1 MSATV
6 DIARAQARRSGADR
20 DHGLALLF
28 PGQGAQSA
36 DMLAAFEHWPL
47 FRERYAIVRD
57 CLGFDVLEALRDD
70 TQLIHRNAVSSL
82 LTVLASTLSLQAF
95 LAADR
100 RPAFV
105 AGYSVGQW
113 SAMYA
118 ARMLDF
124 ESLVQIVARRASYM
138 DECMTNEPGAMCAV
152 IGIAEQPLASLLS
165 ELRQQGERI
174 FISNYNCLGQ
184 YSIAGTVAAVER
196 AESRLAAL
204 KPRKLLRLSVAGAW
218 HSPML
223 QEAERK
229 FLELLQEYELHVPE
243 IPVIDNVT
251 GDWLPTEAAPLRQH
265 LARHISHSVR
275 WETGMKRLIASGCS
289 ELVEIGHGNHLTK
302 FGFFIDRQRT
312 WRAFHH

>member
-6 DIARAQARRSGADR
+6 DMAGAQALAMDCARDDR
-20 DHGLALLF
+20 LALLF

-36 DMLAAFEHWPL
+36 DMVEAFEEWPG
-47 FRERYAIVRD
+47 FRERYGIVREA
-57 CLGFDVLEALRDD
+57 LGFDVLEAIRDD
-70 TQLIHRNAVSSL
+70 ARLLHGNGVSSL
-82 LTVLASTLSLQAF
+82 LTVLASTLSLDAF
-95 LAADR
+95 LRAGR

-118 ARMLDF
+118 AGMLDF
-124 ESLVQIVARRASYM
+124 EPLVRIVARRASYM
-138 DECMTNEPGAMCAV
+138 DECMMNEPGAMCAV
-152 IGIAEQPLASLLS
+152 IGIAEQPLANLLS
-165 ELRQQGERI
+165 ELRQQGDQI
-174 FISNYNCLGQ
+174 FISNYNCVGQ

-223 QEAERK
+223 REAERK
-229 FLELLQEYELHVPE
+229 FLELLQEYELRGPE
-243 IPVIDNVT
+243 VPVIDNVT
-251 GDWLPTEAAPLRQH
+251 GDWLPTETGALRQH

-275 WETGMKRLIASGCS
+275 WETGMKQLIASGCG
-289 ELVEIGHGNHLTK
+289 ELVEIGQGNHLTK
-302 FGFFIDRQRT
+302 FGFFIDRQST
-312 WRAFHH
+312 WRSFHH